1 MGKKA
6 KEHRKKVAKRNQ
18 KIKQQKTGMQRA
30 FDLLMQ
36 EQLNKLKEEDIKVQ
50 SQGESVNFEVVED
63 RVIENAFKFS
73 PNEEESLKINE
84 QFESNVSFKEQ
95 NPELM
100 SINQTPLTE
109 FQETERP
116 IEYQISEL
124 EK

>member
-109 FQETERP
+109 FEETERP